1 MRRSGDRFCR
11 SASPDELSNSNS
23 AERLWERCLQG
34 FSLRLPSLTELCGG
48 FRLYLQHLN
57 DKTTQTQGSFMSS
70 AFIQAAVILLREGL
84 EAMLVIAALAGY
96 LTRVGASHRI
106 AALYGGALAAIAAS
120 LVAAW
125 LFAVL
130 NSGEHSDI
138 MEGIIILIAAGL
150 MLYVSGWLMVKQD
163 PRGWQDYLAEK
174 ANHALAQDTVWA
186 VGALAFLAVFREGAE
201 TVLFINAL
209 ATAEGGWS
217 GGLFAGLAIATVGLA
232 ILFYFINLIVQKIP
246 LRPLFIVT
254 SAFLFLMAI
263 KFIGEAVQEF
273 QEQSILPFTELKSMA
288 WLDAIGLNPTM
299 EALSAQFLVILF
311 ALATY
316 SVFQRNSRLTRA
328 DKEAIRVAKP

>member
-1 MRRSGDRFCR
+1 MSR
-11 SASPDELSNSNS
+11 A
-23 AERLWERCLQG
+23 
-34 FSLRLPSLTELCGG
+34 
-48 FRLYLQHLN
+48 
-57 DKTTQTQGSFMSS
+57 KGSFMSS

-96 LTRVGASHRI
+96 LTKAGAAHRI
-106 AALYGGALAAIAAS
+106 QALYGGALAAIAAS

-138 MEGIIILIAAGL
+138 MEGIIILVAASL

-174 ANHALAQDTVWA
+174 ADHALAQDTVWA

-209 ATAEGGWS
+209 ATTEGGWS
-217 GGLFAGLAIATVGLA
+217 VGLFAGLGVATVGLVV
-232 ILFYFINLIVQKIP
+232 LFYFINLIAQKIP
-246 LRPLFIVT
+246 LRPLFIIT
-254 SAFLFLMAI
+254 SAFLFAMAI

-273 QEQSILPFTELKSMA
+273 QEQSVLPFTELKSLS
-288 WLDAIGLNPTM
+288 WFDAIGLNPTV
-299 EALSAQFLVILF
+299 EALSAQLLVIVF

-316 SVFQRNSRLTRA
+316 SVFLRNSRLARE
-328 DKEAIRVAKP
+328 DKAAMPTAKS